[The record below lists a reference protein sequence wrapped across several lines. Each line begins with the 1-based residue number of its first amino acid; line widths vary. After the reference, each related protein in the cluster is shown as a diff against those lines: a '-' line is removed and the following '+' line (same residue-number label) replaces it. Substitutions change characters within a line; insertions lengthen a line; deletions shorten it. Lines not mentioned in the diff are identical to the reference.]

1 MTPPT
6 FHIEADAPGEFLKL
20 TLAGDWNEEISA
32 RFGVAVAATLRQML
46 VDGTRHGQLRTLIDM
61 KRKNVLPQTVVADFA
76 KMVRPDSP
84 SKRIAMVFSGALH
97 RMQVK
102 RIADHRCALFD
113 NVEEA
118 RAWLFAD

>member
-20 TLAGDWNEEISA
+20 TLAGDWDSAVSA
-32 RFGVAVAATLRQML
+32 RFGAEVAVTLRQML
-46 VDGTRHGQLRTLIDM
+46 AAGTRHGYLRTLIDM

-84 SKRIAMVFSGALH
+84 SKRIALVFSGPLH

-102 RIADHRCALFD
+102 RIADERCALFD
-113 NVEEA
+113 NVEDA
-118 RAWLFAD
+118 RAWLYAG